1 MNIGPDDVLLVVNAV
16 ERLNGNG
23 TVSSRSALERLE
35 KLDRVGAGQYAL
47 GLIAELE
54 NQLQNAEARI
64 RGLETSLNS
73 NKEVDTVAE
82 IVAILSRNG
91 YFRGPTA
98 E

>member
-35 KLDRVGAGQYAL
+35 KLDRVGTGQYAL

-54 NQLQNAEARI
+54 SRLQDAEARI

-73 NKEVDTVAE
+73 NKEADTVAE
-82 IVAILSRNG
+82 IVGVLSRNG

-98 E
+98 G